1 MNILKHPVRLAS
13 AGIAAALLAA
23 APTAASAHDTGH
35 DPGHLVFVQTAEAT
49 GNTVIEYERTSD
61 GGLAER
67 GEYPTGGLGG
77 TLDGAVADQLASQGS
92 LTYDE
97 STRLLYAVNSG
108 SNTITVFSVQGDQLV
123 RRQVVASGGD
133 FPVSVA
139 AHGGLVYVL
148 NARGG
153 GSLQGFVQ
161 KGGHLVAVPAWHRE
175 LGFDP
180 TATPEFVSTPAE
192 VAFTP
197 DGGRLVVST
206 KADGN
211 SVLVFRV
218 GWLGLS
224 ATPVVNTDVG
234 AVPFGFVFDRAGNL
248 VLTEA
253 GTGTVSTYRI
263 LADGTLRS
271 LDTEVTGGQAVCWV
285 TGANGVFYVSNTG
298 SDTIFELHR
307 ERPGRPHQAWGRRH
321 RRRSRRL
328 GRLVGRRLP
337 VRRDRRSSWHR
348 RVPHRRRRLAHPDR
362 DDLRPGP
369 GRRRGDRR
377 PLTAR
382 ATRSS
387 VPSRRTWYW

>member
-23 APTAASAHDTGH
+23 APTAASAHGTGH

-298 SDTIFELHR
+298 SDTI
-307 ERPGRPHQAWGRRH
+307 
-321 RRRSRRL
+321 
-328 GRLVGRRLP
+328 
-337 VRRDRRSSWHR
+337 SSYTES
-348 RVPHRRRRLAHPDR
+348 
-362 DDLRPGP
+362 G
-369 GRRRGDRR
+369 RGD
-377 PLTAR
+377 LTKR
-382 ATRSS
+382 GDVATGAGPVDSAVSSDGGYLYVETGVAAGVDVFRIGADGSLTQTATIS
-387 VPSRRTWYW
+387 VPGLAGGEGIVAL

>member
-298 SDTIFELHR
+298 SDTI
-307 ERPGRPHQAWGRRH
+307 
-321 RRRSRRL
+321 
-328 GRLVGRRLP
+328 
-337 VRRDRRSSWHR
+337 SSYTES
-348 RVPHRRRRLAHPDR
+348 
-362 DDLRPGP
+362 G
-369 GRRRGDRR
+369 RGD
-377 PLTAR
+377 LTKR
-382 ATRSS
+382 GDVATGAGPVDSAVSSDGGYLYVETGVAAGIDVFRIGADGSLTQTATIS
-387 VPSRRTWYW
+387 VPGLAGGEGIVAL